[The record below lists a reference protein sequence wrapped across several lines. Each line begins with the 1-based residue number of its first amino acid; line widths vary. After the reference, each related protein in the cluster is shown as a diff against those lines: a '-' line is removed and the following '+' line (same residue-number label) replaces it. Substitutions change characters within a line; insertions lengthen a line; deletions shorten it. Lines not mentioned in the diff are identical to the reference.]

1 MKKRIGILILSFII
15 IYIANFYIPRS
26 MPGDPF
32 SHSESISGNEMGG
45 LSIEDIER
53 MKAYY
58 GLDKPINQQ
67 FADTVKANIRFD
79 FGNSILYKKPVVEI
93 ISKGLPW
100 TFYIMFFTLMISL
113 LIGVFTAILGIYNP
127 KLNRAIHRIMTSA
140 CEVPPFIVGILLLF
154 LIAAKV
160 KWIPLSGNLTP
171 FKKYTD
177 KMDYIKDVLVHGLM
191 PISTLVIINT
201 PRFYFTAVS
210 SFKTILNKQYI
221 ENAHSKGLSKRRIL
235 IKYILLNA
243 VLPIISKFFL
253 SVGNAIGATMVV
265 ENVFAYPGLG
275 KVLRD
280 AVVFRDFILIQGIF
294 LVSTTTVLI
303 SSFISDCITEF
314 IAKYNT

>member
-1 MKKRIGILILSFII
+1 
-15 IYIANFYIPRS
+15 
-26 MPGDPF
+26 
-32 SHSESISGNEMGG
+32 
-45 LSIEDIER
+45 

-127 KLNRAIHRIMTSA
+127 KLNRVIHRIMTSV